1 MNTKTKTTMM
11 IMAAA
16 LLCGIGNVCALP
28 LRVLIEEQ
36 HAKIEP
42 AIKKFQQEC
51 GGHTD
56 RQACKEEHDALVK
69 ALNEFL
75 SLVQNGFKVI
85 DAHANEPVTLITRS
99 KWRRSGHEHSSI
111 SIGGASSSQRCN
123 EEGIES
129 HCTVRRKRLRTTTE
143 IVGFVKY
150 WEIIADNLS
159 ARCRDIY
166 IARIIVNGLTIIL
179 VLSF

>member
-1 MNTKTKTTMM
+1 M
-11 IMAAA
+11 
-16 LLCGIGNVCALP
+16 CALP

-51 GGHTD
+51 SGHTD
-56 RQACKEEHDALVK
+56 SQACKEEHDALVK
-69 ALNEFL
+69 ALNGFL

-85 DAHANEPVTLITRS
+85 DAHANDASDADYQKQMEALRARAQQHLD
-99 KWRRSGHEHSSI
+99 W
-111 SIGGASSSQRCN
+111 GASSSQRCN

-150 WEIIADNLS
+150 WEIIGDNLS
-159 ARCRDIY
+159 KAGWSWGCVSAIDSNGRTIWICFHLDQLGASDFYLY
-166 IARIIVNGLTIIL
+166 INAPRA
-179 VLSF
+179 

>member
-1 MNTKTKTTMM
+1 MWTTAMHRVADSVDRVTEAVYWGSKNLRTKLLYSAMNTKTKTTMM

-28 LRVLIEEQ
+28 LRILIEEQ

-51 GGHTD
+51 SGHTD
-56 RQACKEEHDALVK
+56 SQACKEEHDALVK

-85 DAHANEPVTLITRS
+85 DAHANDANDTDYQKQME
-99 KWRRSGHEHSSI
+99 
-111 SIGGASSSQRCN
+111 A
-123 EEGIES
+123 
-129 HCTVRRKRLRTTTE
+129 LR
-143 IVGFVKY
+143 
-150 WEIIADNLS
+150 
-159 ARCRDIY
+159 ARAQQHLDWGREQL
-166 IARIIVNGLTIIL
+166 AALQ
-179 VLSF
+179 

>member
-16 LLCGIGNVCALP
+16 LLCGIGNVYALP
-28 LRVLIEEQ
+28 VRILIKQQ

-51 GGHTD
+51 TGQTD
-56 RQACKEEHDALVK
+56 SEAPTCKEEHDALVK

-85 DAHANEPVTLITRS
+85 DAHAND
-99 KWRRSGHEHSSI
+99 
-111 SIGGASSSQRCN
+111 ASDADYQKQ
-123 EEGIES
+123 IAA
-129 HCTVRRKRLRTTTE
+129 LR
-143 IVGFVKY
+143 
-150 WEIIADNLS
+150 
-159 ARCRDIY
+159 ARAQQHLDWGREQL
-166 IARIIVNGLTIIL
+166 AALQ
-179 VLSF
+179 

>member
-11 IMAAA
+11 VMAAA

-51 GGHTD
+51 SGHTD
-56 RQACKEEHDALVK
+56 SQACKEEHDALVK

-85 DAHANEPVTLITRS
+85 DAHANDASDADYQKQMEALRARAQLGARAARS
-99 KWRRSGHEHSSI
+99 
-111 SIGGASSSQRCN
+111 AAM
-123 EEGIES
+123 
-129 HCTVRRKRLRTTTE
+129 RKGLNHT
-143 IVGFVKY
+143 
-150 WEIIADNLS
+150 APC
-159 ARCRDIY
+159 A
-166 IARIIVNGLTIIL
+166 VNG
-179 VLSF
+179 